1 MWNAWVANRYCA
13 QSQPWSWR
21 LSRLQLTV
29 RQEPNPPS
37 QTESHK
43 SHRSHESHPIARAA
57 DNLLSLTRHH
67 QPSMPRKPA
76 FKWRE
81 FLKSEGAR
89 RATSF
94 QAAFSGLRRL
104 IISERHFQLHLIA
117 ATCAIILAA
126 FLDFSRLEWAI
137 LMVTIGL
144 VLVAEG
150 LNSAIERVVD
160 TTTPGFHPLAKAAKD
175 ISAAAVL
182 IAAIVSVIVGLL
194 LYGPK
199 LWALLSTR
207 H

>member
-1 MWNAWVANRYCA
+1 LR
-13 QSQPWSWR
+13 
-21 LSRLQLTV
+21 LTV

-37 QTESHK
+37 PTESHK

-57 DNLLSLTRHH
+57 DKLLSLTRRH
-67 QPSMPRKPA
+67 QPPSMPRKPA

-81 FLKSEGAR
+81 FLKSEGSR

-104 IISERHFQLHLIA
+104 ITSERHFQLHLSA

-137 LMVTIGL
+137 LLVTIGL

-150 LNSAIERVVD
+150 LNSAIERAID

-175 ISAAAVL
+175 IAAAAVL
-182 IAAIVSVIVGLL
+182 IAAIISVVVGLL

-199 LWALLSTR
+199 LWALLTTR